1 MKSIEYVRRYGQRL
15 LAGDLDAGIEM
26 AQLLMSE
33 TNSEY
38 ACRCRCGNKTE
49 RLKMEILEKYTRK
62 GNTIR
67 ELFMREYHR
76 NVLNEDWF
84 RHVVTVTRESS

>member
-1 MKSIEYVRRYGQRL
+1 
-15 LAGDLDAGIEM
+15 
-26 AQLLMSE
+26 
-33 TNSEY
+33 
-38 ACRCRCGNKTE
+38 
-49 RLKMEILEKYTRK
+49 MEILEKYTRK

-84 RHVVTVTRESS
+84 RHVVTVTRESSQRRDFM